1 VTPQYEIFDLK
12 PCDPAAALCRFP
24 AIVDFDDTVAT
35 LRCCGDEDRS
45 TQGIRRPALARAI
58 RAQTDVVVD
67 LSQLVFADSSVMLD
81 LAMLARRLRV
91 RGRAIRL
98 RGAQPQILT
107 LIHAVGL
114 HRLPGV
120 KLDGPSPALA

>member
-1 VTPQYEIFDLK
+1 
-12 PCDPAAALCRFP
+12 
-24 AIVDFDDTVAT
+24 

-67 LSQLVFADSSVMLD
+67 LSQLAFADYSVMLD
-81 LAMLARRLRV
+81 FAVLARRLRV
-91 RGRAIRL
+91 RGMTVFL

-107 LIHAVGL
+107 LIQTVGL

-120 KLDGPSPALA
+120 QLEGPSPALA

>member
-1 VTPQYEIFDLK
+1 V
-12 PCDPAAALCRFP
+12 
-24 AIVDFDDTVAT
+24 
-35 LRCCGDEDRS
+35 
-45 TQGIRRPALARAI
+45 RAI

-67 LSQLVFADSSVMLD
+67 LSELVFADSSVMLD

-91 RGRAIRL
+91 RGGAIL
-98 RGAQPQILT
+98 LKGAQPQILW

-120 KLDGPSPALA
+120 QLEGSSPALA

>member
-1 VTPQYEIFDLK
+1 MVSVEI
-12 PCDPAAALCRFP
+12 ALSALATDGLVCVGFR
-24 AIVDFDDTVAT
+24 AIVDFDDTAAT

-45 TQGIRRPALARAI
+45 TQGIRRPALVRAI
-58 RAQTDVVVD
+58 RAESDVVVD

-91 RGRAIRL
+91 RGRQIRL

-107 LIHAVGL
+107 IIQIVGL

-120 KLDGPSPALA
+120 QLEGPSPALA